1 VVRSQVLAQA
11 CCAMSC
17 TLVAWLEKFLCT
29 PVHSGCAFL
38 GWVAGDV
45 SLMTSIYLSVLARA
59 ADSYKLRLHVLH
71 DLAWVES
78 SLV

>member
-1 VVRSQVLAQA
+1 
-11 CCAMSC
+11 
-17 TLVAWLEKFLCT
+17 
-29 PVHSGCAFL
+29 
-38 GWVAGDV
+38 
-45 SLMTSIYLSVLARA
+45 MTSIYLSVLARA

>member
-1 VVRSQVLAQA
+1 MLCHVLHVGCMAGEIA
-11 CCAMSC
+11 SPC
-17 TLVAWLEKFLCT
+17 TT
-29 PVHSGCAFL
+29 VHRGCAFV